1 MIVLNINYFNIGG
14 KAVLPPAFTLI
25 PAMITSPNWQER
37 LGGLMAI
44 ASIGEGSYKNLNPE
58 LGKVMS

>member
-1 MIVLNINYFNIGG
+1 MIS
-14 KAVLPPAFTLI
+14 
-25 PAMITSPNWQER
+25 SPNWQER